1 MRKQEVLDILEH
13 LPEQMDP
20 EQLMHQLYLTAKL
33 ERAEAAVSN
42 GDVLSHEE
50 VVKRS
55 REWFE

>member
-20 EQLMHQLYLTAKL
+20 EQLMHQLYLKAKL